1 MFAGGS
7 IFGDVLPSWGNYI
20 QPLIGFVNW
29 APVIPAYFLIGR
41 YGRKSILTICS
52 FLIAFSLVGCGIS
65 YNIAKN
71 GGTGG
76 AGGAAGLA
84 SLICI
89 ILYIIVFELSLGP
102 LCWIYQTEIM
112 TDKGLSIGVAINLIL
127 TVAAS
132 LLAPVLFNN
141 FKGWNFIVCAGFSL
155 LCAFFCLF
163 MMKET
168 KGLSEKE
175 IAQLYSSVPL
185 DADLLEQRDEE

>member
-1 MFAGGS
+1 
-7 IFGDVLPSWGNYI
+7 
-20 QPLIGFVNW
+20 
-29 APVIPAYFLIGR
+29 
-41 YGRKSILTICS
+41 
-52 FLIAFSLVGCGIS
+52 LIALSLVGCGIS
-65 YNIAKN
+65 YNISTNGDPNAKD
-71 GGTGG
+71 
-76 AGGAAGLA
+76 AAGLA
-84 SLICI
+84 SFICI

-132 LLAPVLFNN
+132 LLAPTLFDK
-141 FKGWNFIVCAGFSL
+141 FDGWNFIVCSIFSL